1 MSRSFD
7 VRMLRNTQAKID
19 CPDGCDVRLV
29 CPVCGACD
37 VVERKSILL
46 FKKFCTREFFCVV
59 APFAPPF
66 IIEVISHRM
75 SPNNII
81 VNITLGIT
89 SNNFS
94 PSLNFVPHFSKG
106 PDGLTFK
113 VDDTTASTHHSPSI
127 DNTCLAEIPAPPS

>member
-1 MSRSFD
+1 
-7 VRMLRNTQAKID
+7 LRGNQ
-19 CPDGCDVRLV
+19 
-29 CPVCGACD
+29 
-37 VVERKSILL
+37 LL
-46 FKKFCTREFFCVV
+46 FKKFCTREFFCV

-94 PSLNFVPHFSKG
+94 PSLKFVPHFSKG